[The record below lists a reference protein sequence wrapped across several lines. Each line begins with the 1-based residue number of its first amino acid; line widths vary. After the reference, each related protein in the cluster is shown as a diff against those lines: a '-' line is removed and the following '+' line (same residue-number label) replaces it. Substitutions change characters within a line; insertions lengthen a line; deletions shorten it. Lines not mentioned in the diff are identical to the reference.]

1 MRGNHLDGMFQL
13 LPRLRRAG
21 RKLRPREA
29 NMAHRS
35 SSLRGKVLLRSTESP
50 FSYVTGKSRRNNPDR
65 LRLRKFDP
73 TVRRHVEFVESR

>member
-1 MRGNHLDGMFQL
+1 MRGAGFDGMFPWL
-13 LPRLRRAG
+13 LRLRRVG
-21 RKLRPREA
+21 RKLRPGKA

-35 SSLRGKVLLRSTESP
+35 ASLRGKILLRSTESP
-50 FSYVTGKSRRNNPDR
+50 FSYVTGKSRRNSPDR